1 MTKRDRRAYWA
12 GVVILLVAISIAMSI
27 EMVPQWTQRIVS
39 FVYGAVALF
48 GFERAR
54 AGMEGR

>member
-1 MTKRDRRAYWA
+1 MTKCDRCAYWSA
-12 GVVILLVAISIAMSI
+12 AVILLVAISIAMSI
-27 EMVPQWTQRIVS
+27 EMVPQWVQRFVS
-39 FVYGAVALF
+39 FAYGAVALF